1 VPLVLAI
8 NPVFFWNRKLYIPC
22 WITNYAYLLYVNYVS
37 SQNVLLDHL
46 LAIILDNGLIV
57 RSVTYLRI
65 SWVLQL
71 VVTSIF
77 CW

>member
-1 VPLVLAI
+1 
-8 NPVFFWNRKLYIPC
+8 
-22 WITNYAYLLYVNYVS
+22 VS